1 VGGGDTSC
9 GTSGTSCEEVKWSGL
24 ITTSS
29 SGALLYTSGDI
40 VLCLSSRSGSGTL
53 ELPAAGGESR
63 ACDVAASDDC
73 EPGSLVF
80 SSTAAS
86 VPLADA
92 LGEESIS
99 GVRDGGVFDQRLDA
113 RHDLRVLELGRPLGS
128 SGCDERGL
136 TMFRILLRTVERAER
151 RDALD
156 VGEM

>member
-1 VGGGDTSC
+1 MGGGDTSC
-9 GTSGTSCEEVKWSGL
+9 GTSGASCEEVKWSGL

-29 SGALLYTSGDI
+29 SGALLYTGRGI
-40 VLCLSSRSGSGTL
+40 VLCLSSRSGSGVL
-53 ELPAAGGESR
+53 ELPAAAGESR
-63 ACDVAASDDC
+63 ACDVAASD
-73 EPGSLVF
+73 GSESGSAFF

-99 GVRDGGVFDQRLDA
+99 AVRDGAVFDQRLDA

-128 SGCDERGL
+128 SGCDERGF
-136 TMFRILLRTVERAER
+136 TRFRILLRTVERAER